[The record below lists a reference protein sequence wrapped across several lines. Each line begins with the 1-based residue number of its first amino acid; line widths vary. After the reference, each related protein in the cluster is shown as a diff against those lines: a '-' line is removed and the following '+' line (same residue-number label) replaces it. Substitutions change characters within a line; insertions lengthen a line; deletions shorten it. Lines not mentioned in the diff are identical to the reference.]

1 MVQEIGV
8 AWTIFRFRAH
18 ALLGAA
24 GGIVA
29 KVLQQLVAIDALE
42 LVPGEGLFLLEP
54 VAEGT
59 RQRVAL
65 HLPELRYADAR
76 GVHLQ
81 RSTHRGE
88 EPNPPSI
95 SLRGGSACC

>member
-24 GGIVA
+24 GGIVT

-42 LVPGEGLFLLEP
+42 LVAGG
-54 VAEGT
+54 
-59 RQRVAL
+59 
-65 HLPELRYADAR
+65 
-76 GVHLQ
+76 
-81 RSTHRGE
+81 RSF
-88 EPNPPSI
+88 PS
-95 SLRGGSACC
+95 